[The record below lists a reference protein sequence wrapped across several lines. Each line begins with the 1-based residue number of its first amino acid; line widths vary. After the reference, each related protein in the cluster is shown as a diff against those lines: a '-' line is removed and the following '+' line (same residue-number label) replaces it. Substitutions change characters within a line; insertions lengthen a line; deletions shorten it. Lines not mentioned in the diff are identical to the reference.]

1 MPPMPRTEPAL
12 AISDDPLE
20 WRPQFARQTQRP
32 AQVPDPILEP
42 DWDGVHVLVHFELR
56 GRDRSDP
63 SVRLV
68 DAVGDDATDLEPDI
82 TRALEH
88 SVMAVDAVIDGLIT
102 EQATRSGIGA
112 SIITQPKVP
121 RSALLMRGDVGLEID
136 SSPVERSDHAAFVA
150 IDLLRLDGQVLLDLP
165 LLERK
170 RLLDGLIQQSDLV
183 RVTPFTRP
191 PIGPWLNS
199 WKSAG
204 FKGLIMKASNS
215 RYRPS
220 SLTDD
225 WTLVSKIHGR

>member
-1 MPPMPRTEPAL
+1 MPPMPRTAPQTP
-12 AISDDPLE
+12 ISDDPLD

-32 AQVPDPILEP
+32 GLVPDPILEP
-42 DWDGVHVLVHFELR
+42 DWDGIHVLLHFELR
-56 GRDRSDP
+56 GRDREP
-63 SVRLV
+63 SVQLV
-68 DAVGDDATDLEPDI
+68 DSVGNDATDMEPEI
-82 TRALEH
+82 TGALAQ

-136 SSPVERSDHAAFVA
+136 SSPVERSDHSAFVA

-170 RLLDGLIQQSDLV
+170 RLLDGVVQQSDLV